1 MENFR
6 KLMRYLL
13 KIFCLT
19 LLASNL
25 VVAQTTIQTS
35 VLVIGGGTSGTA
47 AGIQSARL
55 GVSTIIAEPTNWLG
69 GMISSA
75 GVSAFDGNHLLPS
88 GIWAEFREKLY
99 HVYGGPNK
107 VSTGWVSNTLFEPHV
122 ADSIL
127 KSMVVKESKKL
138 SVLFGY
144 QFIKT
149 VVQKNT
155 IKGAVFYNKKTKKN
169 ITILAQQTIDAT
181 ELGDAMASA
190 GIPYHIGMEA
200 NTMTG
205 EDVNV
210 PASNNIIQDLT
221 YVAILKDYGEK
232 ADCTIAKPIGYNP
245 MEFDGCCKD
254 FCSNPSK
261 LTSNVDAK
269 KMLDYG
275 KLPNGK
281 YMINWPGKGNDIYLN
296 IIEKTETNRNTELL
310 KAKAK
315 TLRFL
320 YFIQTQ
326 LGFKNL
332 GLAKDEFPSNDY
344 LPLIPYHR
352 ESRRLDGL
360 VRLKIQDIA
369 TPFDAERTLYR
380 TGISVGDYPID
391 HHHRENEDAPKN
403 IGFYPIP
410 SYNIPLGCLIP
421 NKYQGIIIAEKSISV
436 SNVVNGTTRLQ
447 PVVMLTGQASGALAA
462 LCVLHKKNAQQVSI
476 RDVQNSLIQNN
487 AYIMPYAD
495 VTPKH
500 PHFAAIQRIGAT
512 GILKG
517 VGQPNAWANRTWF
530 YPDSVV
536 TSKEFITGF
545 KPFGSVVSSSDSL
558 LTIERVITTII
569 QSNSRFVNPTYS
581 KNIEGFTQQII
592 KEWKDNWGLKNFD
605 TSRPIT
611 RLELAVLLNNTINP
625 FNTKKVNHQGN
636 FIQ

>member
-1 MENFR
+1 
-6 KLMRYLL
+6 MRFLP
-13 KIFCLT
+13 KIFYLT

-25 VVAQTTIQTS
+25 VVAQTTIQTD
-35 VLVIGGGTSGTA
+35 VLVIGGGASGSA

-88 GIWAEFREKLY
+88 GIWAEFRERLY
-99 HVYGGPNK
+99 QVYGGPNK

-127 KSMVVKESKKL
+127 NAMVKETKQL

-144 QFIKT
+144 QFKKT
-149 VVQKNT
+149 IVQNK
-155 IKGAVFYNKKTKKN
+155 IVKGAVFYNKNTQKN
-169 ITILAQQTIDAT
+169 INILAHQTIDAT

-200 NTMTG
+200 NIITG
-205 EDVNV
+205 ENVNV
-210 PASNNIIQDLT
+210 PVSNNIIQDLT
-221 YVAILKDYGEK
+221 YVAILKDYGAK
-232 ADCTIAKPIGYNP
+232 VDCTIAKPFGYNA

-254 FCSNPSK
+254 FCSHPSK
-261 LTSNVDAK
+261 LISNVDAK

-296 IIEKTETNRNTELL
+296 IIEQTETNRNIELL

-332 GLAKDEFPSNDY
+332 GLAKDEFPSNDR

-352 ESRRLDGL
+352 ESRRLNGL

-369 TPFDAERTLYR
+369 TPFEGERTLYR
-380 TGISVGDYPID
+380 TGISVGEYPID

-421 NKYQGIIIAEKSISV
+421 NNYQGVIIAEKSISV
-436 SNVVNGTTRLQ
+436 SNIVNGTTRLQ

-462 LCVLHKKNAQQVSI
+462 LCVLQKKNAQHVAI

-500 PHFAAIQRIGAT
+500 PQFAAIQRIGAT

-517 VGQPNAWANRTWF
+517 VGQPSAWANRTWF
-530 YPDSVV
+530 YPDSTMTEVDLV
-536 TSKEFITGF
+536 KGLQYFNP
-545 KPFGSVVSSSDSL
+545 KL
-558 LTIERVITTII
+558 LTNFSASKDVLTIQKIAEIIAQI
-569 QSNSRFVNPTYS
+569 QSHTKEEIIKDILNFKLNNDYVPR
-581 KNIEGFTQQII
+581 QII
-592 KEWKDNWGLKNFD
+592 AF
-605 TSRPIT
+605 
-611 RLELAVLLNNTINP
+611 LLDKYYQPFQINI
-625 FNTKKVNHQGN
+625 NHQGKFLESKTN
-636 FIQ
+636 NL

>member
-1 MENFR
+1 
-6 KLMRYLL
+6 MRFLP
-13 KIFCLT
+13 KIFYLT

-25 VVAQTTIQTS
+25 VVAQTTIQTD
-35 VLVIGGGTSGTA
+35 VLVIGGGASGSA

-88 GIWAEFREKLY
+88 GIWAEFRERLY
-99 HVYGGPNK
+99 QVYGGPNK

-127 KSMVVKESKKL
+127 NAMVKETKQL

-144 QFIKT
+144 QFKKT
-149 VVQKNT
+149 IVQNK
-155 IKGAVFYNKKTKKN
+155 IVKGAVFYNKNTQKN
-169 ITILAQQTIDAT
+169 INILAHQTIDAT

-200 NTMTG
+200 NIITG
-205 EDVNV
+205 ENVNV
-210 PASNNIIQDLT
+210 PVSNNIIQDLT
-221 YVAILKDYGEK
+221 YVAILKDYGAK
-232 ADCTIAKPIGYNP
+232 VDCTIAKPFGYNA

-254 FCSNPSK
+254 FCSHPSK
-261 LTSNVDAK
+261 LISNVDAK

-296 IIEKTETNRNTELL
+296 IIEQTETNRNIELL

-332 GLAKDEFPSNDY
+332 GLAKDEFPSNDR

-352 ESRRLDGL
+352 ESRRLNGL

-369 TPFDAERTLYR
+369 TPFEGERTLYR

-421 NKYQGIIIAEKSISV
+421 NNYQGVIIAEKSISV
-436 SNVVNGTTRLQ
+436 SNIVNGTTRLQ

-462 LCVLHKKNAQQVSI
+462 LCVLQKKNAQHVAI

-500 PHFAAIQRIGAT
+500 PQFAAIQRIGAT

-517 VGQPNAWANRTWF
+517 VGQPSAWANRTWF
-530 YPDSVV
+530 YPDSTMTEVDLV
-536 TSKEFITGF
+536 KGLQYFNP
-545 KPFGSVVSSSDSL
+545 KL
-558 LTIERVITTII
+558 LTNFSASKDVLTIQKIAEIIAQI
-569 QSNSRFVNPTYS
+569 QSHTKEEIIKDILNFKLNNDYVPR
-581 KNIEGFTQQII
+581 QII
-592 KEWKDNWGLKNFD
+592 AF
-605 TSRPIT
+605 
-611 RLELAVLLNNTINP
+611 LLDKYYQPFQINI
-625 FNTKKVNHQGN
+625 NHQGKFLESKTN
-636 FIQ
+636 NL

>member
-6 KLMRYLL
+6 KLMRFLP
-13 KIFCLT
+13 KIFYLT

-25 VVAQTTIQTS
+25 VVAQTTIQTD
-35 VLVIGGGTSGTA
+35 VLVIGGGASGSA

-88 GIWAEFREKLY
+88 GIWAEFRERLY
-99 HVYGGPNK
+99 QVYGGPNK

-127 KSMVVKESKKL
+127 NAMVKETKQL

-144 QFIKT
+144 QFKKT
-149 VVQKNT
+149 IVQNK
-155 IKGAVFYNKKTKKN
+155 IVKGAVFYNKNTQKN
-169 ITILAQQTIDAT
+169 INILAHQTIDAT

-200 NTMTG
+200 NIITG
-205 EDVNV
+205 ENVNV
-210 PASNNIIQDLT
+210 PVSNNIIQDLT
-221 YVAILKDYGEK
+221 YVAILKDYGAK
-232 ADCTIAKPIGYNP
+232 VDCTIAKPFGYNA

-254 FCSNPSK
+254 FCSHPSK
-261 LTSNVDAK
+261 LISNVDAK

-296 IIEKTETNRNTELL
+296 IIEQTETNRNIQLL

-332 GLAKDEFPSNDY
+332 GLAKDEFPSNDR

-369 TPFDAERTLYR
+369 TPFEGERTLYR

-421 NKYQGIIIAEKSISV
+421 NNYQGVIIAEKSISV
-436 SNVVNGTTRLQ
+436 SNIVNGTTRLQ

-462 LCVLHKKNAQQVSI
+462 LCVLQKKNAQHVAI

-500 PHFAAIQRIGAT
+500 PQFAAIQRIGAT

-517 VGQPNAWANRTWF
+517 VGQPSAWANRTWF
-530 YPDSVV
+530 YPDSTMTEVDLV
-536 TSKEFITGF
+536 KGLQYFNL
-545 KPFGSVVSSSDSL
+545 KL
-558 LTIERVITTII
+558 LTNFSASKDVLTIQKIAEIIAQI
-569 QSNSRFVNPTYS
+569 QSHTKEEIIKDILNFKLNNDYVPR
-581 KNIEGFTQQII
+581 QII
-592 KEWKDNWGLKNFD
+592 AF
-605 TSRPIT
+605 
-611 RLELAVLLNNTINP
+611 LLDKYYQPFQINI
-625 FNTKKVNHQGN
+625 NHQGKFLESKTN
-636 FIQ
+636 NL

>member
-6 KLMRYLL
+6 KLMRFLP
-13 KIFCLT
+13 KIFYLT

-25 VVAQTTIQTS
+25 VVAQTTIQTD
-35 VLVIGGGTSGTA
+35 VLVIGGGASGSA

-88 GIWAEFREKLY
+88 GIWAEFRERLY
-99 HVYGGPNK
+99 QVYGGPNK

-127 KSMVVKESKKL
+127 NAMVKETKQL

-144 QFIKT
+144 QFKKT
-149 VVQKNT
+149 IVQNK
-155 IKGAVFYNKKTKKN
+155 IVKGAVFYNKNTQKN
-169 ITILAQQTIDAT
+169 INILAHQTIDAT

-200 NTMTG
+200 NIITG
-205 EDVNV
+205 ENVNV
-210 PASNNIIQDLT
+210 PVSNNIIQDLT
-221 YVAILKDYGEK
+221 YVAILKDYGAK
-232 ADCTIAKPIGYNP
+232 VDCTIAKPFGYNA

-254 FCSNPSK
+254 FCSHPSK
-261 LTSNVDAK
+261 LISNVDAK

-296 IIEKTETNRNTELL
+296 IIEQTETNRNIQLL

-332 GLAKDEFPSNDY
+332 GLAKDEFPSNDR

-369 TPFDAERTLYR
+369 TPFEGERTLYR

-421 NKYQGIIIAEKSISV
+421 NNYQGVIIAEKSISV
-436 SNVVNGTTRLQ
+436 SNIVNGTTRLQ

-462 LCVLHKKNAQQVSI
+462 LCVLQKKNAQHVAI

-500 PHFAAIQRIGAT
+500 PQFAAIQRIGAT

-517 VGQPNAWANRTWF
+517 VGQPSAWANRTWF
-530 YPDSVV
+530 YPDSTMTEVDLV
-536 TSKEFITGF
+536 KGLQYFNP
-545 KPFGSVVSSSDSL
+545 KL
-558 LTIERVITTII
+558 LTNFSASKDVLTIQKIAEIIAQI
-569 QSNSRFVNPTYS
+569 QSHTKEEIIKDILNFKLNNDYVPR
-581 KNIEGFTQQII
+581 QII
-592 KEWKDNWGLKNFD
+592 AF
-605 TSRPIT
+605 
-611 RLELAVLLNNTINP
+611 LLDKYYQPFQINI
-625 FNTKKVNHQGN
+625 NHQGKFLESKTN
-636 FIQ
+636 NL

>member
-6 KLMRYLL
+6 KLMRFLP
-13 KIFCLT
+13 KIFYLT

-25 VVAQTTIQTS
+25 VVAQTTIQTD
-35 VLVIGGGTSGTA
+35 VLVIGGGASGSA

-88 GIWAEFREKLY
+88 GIWAEFRERLY
-99 HVYGGPNK
+99 QVYGGPNK

-127 KSMVVKESKKL
+127 NAMVKETKQL

-144 QFIKT
+144 QFKKT
-149 VVQKNT
+149 IVQNK
-155 IKGAVFYNKKTKKN
+155 IVKGAVFYNKNTQKN
-169 ITILAQQTIDAT
+169 INILAHQTIDAT
-181 ELGDAMASA
+181 EIGDAMASA

-200 NTMTG
+200 NIITG
-205 EDVNV
+205 ENVNV
-210 PASNNIIQDLT
+210 PVSNNIIQDLT
-221 YVAILKDYGEK
+221 YVAILKDYGAK
-232 ADCTIAKPIGYNP
+232 VDCTIAKPFGYNA

-254 FCSNPSK
+254 FCSHPSK
-261 LTSNVDAK
+261 LISNVDAK

-296 IIEKTETNRNTELL
+296 IIEQTETNRNIELL

-332 GLAKDEFPSNDY
+332 GLAKDEFPSNDR

-369 TPFDAERTLYR
+369 TPFEGERTLYR
-380 TGISVGDYPID
+380 TGISVGEYPID

-421 NKYQGIIIAEKSISV
+421 NNYQGVIIAEKSISV
-436 SNVVNGTTRLQ
+436 SNIVNGTTRLQ

-462 LCVLHKKNAQQVSI
+462 LCVLQKKNAQHVAI

-500 PHFAAIQRIGAT
+500 PQFAAIQRIGAT

-517 VGQPNAWANRTWF
+517 VGQPSAWANRTWF
-530 YPDSVV
+530 YPDSTMTEVDLV
-536 TSKEFITGF
+536 KGLQYFNP
-545 KPFGSVVSSSDSL
+545 KL
-558 LTIERVITTII
+558 LTNFSASKDVLTIQKIAEIIAQI
-569 QSNSRFVNPTYS
+569 QSHTKEEIIKDILNFKLNNDYVPR
-581 KNIEGFTQQII
+581 QII
-592 KEWKDNWGLKNFD
+592 AF
-605 TSRPIT
+605 
-611 RLELAVLLNNTINP
+611 LLDKYYQPFQINI
-625 FNTKKVNHQGN
+625 NHQGKFLESKTN
-636 FIQ
+636 NL

>member
-6 KLMRYLL
+6 KLMRFLP
-13 KIFCLT
+13 KIFYLT

-25 VVAQTTIQTS
+25 VVAQTTIQTD
-35 VLVIGGGTSGTA
+35 VLVIGGGASGSA

-55 GVSTIIAEPTNWLG
+55 GVSTIISEPTNWLG

-88 GIWAEFREKLY
+88 GIWAEFRERLY
-99 HVYGGPNK
+99 QVYGGPNK

-127 KSMVVKESKKL
+127 NAMVKETKQL

-144 QFIKT
+144 QFKKT
-149 VVQKNT
+149 IVQNK
-155 IKGAVFYNKKTKKN
+155 IVKGAVFYNKNTQKN
-169 ITILAQQTIDAT
+169 INILAHQTIDAT

-200 NTMTG
+200 NIITG
-205 EDVNV
+205 ENVNV
-210 PASNNIIQDLT
+210 PVSNNIIQDLT
-221 YVAILKDYGEK
+221 YVAILKDYGAK
-232 ADCTIAKPIGYNP
+232 VDCTIAKPFGYNA

-254 FCSNPSK
+254 FCSHPSK
-261 LTSNVDAK
+261 LISNVDTK

-296 IIEKTETNRNTELL
+296 IIEQTETNRNIQLL

-332 GLAKDEFPSNDY
+332 GLAKDEFPSNDR

-369 TPFDAERTLYR
+369 TPFEGERTLYR

-421 NKYQGIIIAEKSISV
+421 NNYQGVIIAEKSISV
-436 SNVVNGTTRLQ
+436 SNIVNGTTRLQ

-462 LCVLHKKNAQQVSI
+462 LCVLQKKNAQHVAI

-500 PHFAAIQRIGAT
+500 PQFAAIQRIGAT

-517 VGQPNAWANRTWF
+517 VGQPSAWANRTWF
-530 YPDSVV
+530 YPDSTMTEVDLV
-536 TSKEFITGF
+536 KGLQYFNP
-545 KPFGSVVSSSDSL
+545 KL
-558 LTIERVITTII
+558 LTNFSASKDVLTIQKIAEIIAQI
-569 QSNSRFVNPTYS
+569 QSHNKEVIIKDLDNFKLNNDYVPR
-581 KNIEGFTQQII
+581 QII
-592 KEWKDNWGLKNFD
+592 AF
-605 TSRPIT
+605 
-611 RLELAVLLNNTINP
+611 LLDKYYQPFQINI
-625 FNTKKVNHQGN
+625 NHQGKFLESKTN
-636 FIQ
+636 NL

>member
-1 MENFR
+1 
-6 KLMRYLL
+6 MRFLP
-13 KIFCLT
+13 KIFYLT

-25 VVAQTTIQTS
+25 VVAQTTIQTD
-35 VLVIGGGTSGTA
+35 VLVIGGGASGSA

-88 GIWAEFREKLY
+88 GIWAEFRERLY
-99 HVYGGPNK
+99 QVYGGPNK

-127 KSMVVKESKKL
+127 NAMVKETKQL

-144 QFIKT
+144 QFKKT
-149 VVQKNT
+149 IVQNK
-155 IKGAVFYNKKTKKN
+155 IVKGAVFYNKNTQKN
-169 ITILAQQTIDAT
+169 INILAHQTIDAT

-200 NTMTG
+200 NIITG
-205 EDVNV
+205 ENVNV
-210 PASNNIIQDLT
+210 PVSNNIIQDLT
-221 YVAILKDYGEK
+221 YVAILKDYGAK
-232 ADCTIAKPIGYNP
+232 VDCTIAKPFGYNA

-254 FCSNPSK
+254 FCSHPSK
-261 LTSNVDAK
+261 LISNVDAK

-296 IIEKTETNRNTELL
+296 IIEQTETNRNIQLL

-332 GLAKDEFPSNDY
+332 GLAKDEFPSNDR

-369 TPFDAERTLYR
+369 TPFEGERTLYR

-421 NKYQGIIIAEKSISV
+421 NNYQGVIIAEKSISV
-436 SNVVNGTTRLQ
+436 SNIVNGTTRLQ

-462 LCVLHKKNAQQVSI
+462 LCVLQKKNAQHVAI

-500 PHFAAIQRIGAT
+500 PQFAAIQRIGAT

-517 VGQPNAWANRTWF
+517 VGQPSAWANRTWF
-530 YPDSVV
+530 YPDSTMTEVDLV
-536 TSKEFITGF
+536 KGLQYFNP
-545 KPFGSVVSSSDSL
+545 KL
-558 LTIERVITTII
+558 LTNFSASKDVLTIQKIAEIIAQI
-569 QSNSRFVNPTYS
+569 QSHTKEEIIKDILNFKLNNDYVPR
-581 KNIEGFTQQII
+581 QII
-592 KEWKDNWGLKNFD
+592 AF
-605 TSRPIT
+605 
-611 RLELAVLLNNTINP
+611 LLDKYYQPFQINI
-625 FNTKKVNHQGN
+625 NHQGKFLESKTN
-636 FIQ
+636 NL

>member
-1 MENFR
+1 
-6 KLMRYLL
+6 MRQLL

-25 VVAQTTIQTS
+25 VVAQSVLRTD

-99 HVYGGPNK
+99 QVYGGPNK
-107 VSTGWVSNTLFEPHV
+107 VSTGWGSKTLFEPHV

-127 KSMVVKESKKL
+127 KSMVKESKKL
-138 SVLFGY
+138 SVLYGY
-144 QFIKT
+144 QFKKT
-149 VVQKNT
+149 IVQNNT
-155 IKGAVFYNKKTKKN
+155 IKGAVFYNKNNKKN
-169 ITILAQQTIDAT
+169 ITILAHQTIDAT

-190 GIPYHIGMEA
+190 GISYNIGMEA
-200 NTMTG
+200 NTITG
-205 EDVNV
+205 ENVNV

-221 YVAILKDYGEK
+221 YVAILKDYGSK

-254 FCSNPSK
+254 FCSNPLK

-296 IIEKTETNRNTELL
+296 IIEQTESKRNLELV

-332 GLAKDEFPSNDY
+332 GLAKDEFPSNDQ

-369 TPFDAERTLYR
+369 TPFDADKTLYR

-436 SNVVNGTTRLQ
+436 SNIVNGTTRLQ
-447 PVVMLTGQASGALAA
+447 PVVMLTGQASGSLAA
-462 LCVLHKKNAQQVSI
+462 LCVLQKKNAQEVSI

-495 VTPKH
+495 VTPKN
-500 PHFAAIQRIGAT
+500 PQFAAIQKIGAT

-536 TSKEFITGF
+536 TSKEFVTGF
-545 KPFGSVVSSSDSL
+545 KPFGSVASTNDSL
-558 LTIERVITTII
+558 LTMATVIATII
-569 QSNSRFVNPTYS
+569 ESSSQYMYPTYS
-581 KNIEGFTQQII
+581 KNIDGFTQQI
-592 KEWKDNWGLKNFD
+592 KREWIDKWGLKNFE
-605 TSRPIT
+605 TSRPIS
-611 RLELAVLLNNTINP
+611 RLELAVLLNYTINP
-625 FNTKKVNHQGN
+625 FNIKQVNHQGN

>member
-1 MENFR
+1 MENFG
-6 KLMRYLL
+6 KLMRLL
-13 KIFCLT
+13 QKIFYLT
-19 LLASNL
+19 LFASNL
-25 VVAQTTIQTS
+25 VVAQSVVRTD
-35 VLVIGGGTSGTA
+35 VLVIGGGASGTA

-75 GVSAFDGNHLLPS
+75 GVTAFDGNHLLPS

-99 HVYGGPNK
+99 QVYGGPNK
-107 VSTGWVSNTLFEPHV
+107 VATGWVSNTLFEPHV

-127 KSMVVKESKKL
+127 ISMVVKESKKL

-144 QFIKT
+144 QLKKT
-149 VVQKNT
+149 IVQNN
-155 IKGAVFYNKKTKKN
+155 IVKGAVFYNKNNRKN
-169 ITILAQQTIDAT
+169 ITILAHQTIDAT

-190 GIPYHIGMEA
+190 GIPYQIGMEA
-200 NTMTG
+200 NTITG
-205 EDVNV
+205 ENVNV
-210 PASNNIIQDLT
+210 PVSNNIIQDLT
-221 YVAILKDYGEK
+221 YVAILKDYGAK

-245 MEFDGCCKD
+245 MEFDGCCTD

-281 YMINWPGKGNDIYLN
+281 YMINWPGKGNDIYFN
-296 IIEKTETNRNTELL
+296 IIEQTETNRNIELL

-369 TPFDAERTLYR
+369 TPFEGERTLYR

-421 NKYQGIIIAEKSISV
+421 KKYQGIIIAEKSISV
-436 SNVVNGTTRLQ
+436 SNIVNGTTRLQ

-462 LCVLHKKNAQQVSI
+462 LCVLQKKNAQQVFI
-476 RDVQNSLIQNN
+476 RDVQNSLIQHN

-500 PHFAAIQRIGAT
+500 PQFAAIQRIGAT

-530 YPDSVV
+530 YPDSIV
-536 TSKEFITGF
+536 TLKEFIIGF
-545 KPFGSVVSSSDSL
+545 KSFGSVSSTNDSL
-558 LTIERVITTII
+558 LSIATVIATII
-569 QSNSRFVNPTYS
+569 QSNSEHLNPSYS
-581 KNIEGFTQQII
+581 KNIDGFTQQI
-592 KEWKDNWGLKNFD
+592 KREWIDKLGLKNFD
-605 TSRPIT
+605 TSRPIS
-611 RLELAVLLNNTINP
+611 RLELAVLLNSTINP
-625 FNTKKVNHQGN
+625 FKIKHVNHQGN